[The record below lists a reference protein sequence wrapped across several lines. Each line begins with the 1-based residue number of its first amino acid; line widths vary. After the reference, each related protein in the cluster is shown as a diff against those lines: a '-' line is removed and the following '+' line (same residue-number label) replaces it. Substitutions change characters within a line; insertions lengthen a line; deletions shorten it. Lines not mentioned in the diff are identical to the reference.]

1 MNYFSRALE
10 QWRLSRKLAAG
21 FLLLMLFAVGVSL
34 LNMQAQK
41 ELIAQ
46 IQLLNDKDLLGVSNA
61 RAAQVQYSV
70 IGRELRQALLVGPST
85 ARVEALK
92 IVSDADVRLV
102 NELTELRGRLSG
114 IGLPTYVLDIPG
126 GFGKVPIGPGYV
138 EVNDGA
144 YQITDWQGRRHRYS
158 DPA

>member
-21 FLLLMLFAVGVSL
+21 FILLMLFAVGVSL

-46 IQLLNDKDLLGVSNA
+46 IQTLNDKDLLGVSNA

-70 IGRELRQALLVGPST
+70 MGRELRQALLVGPGP
-85 ARVEALK
+85 ARAAALK
-92 IVSDADVRLV
+92 FFQPRLLHQTAMPSLMMPGRATTTSSTVS
-102 NELTELRGRLSG
+102 
-114 IGLPTYVLDIPG
+114 
-126 GFGKVPIGPGYV
+126 
-138 EVNDGA
+138 
-144 YQITDWQGRRHRYS
+144 
-158 DPA
+158 